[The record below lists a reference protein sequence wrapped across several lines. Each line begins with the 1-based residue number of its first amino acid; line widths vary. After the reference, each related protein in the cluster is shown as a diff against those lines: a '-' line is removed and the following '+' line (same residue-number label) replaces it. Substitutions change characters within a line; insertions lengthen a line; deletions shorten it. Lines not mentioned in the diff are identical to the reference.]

1 MVDHDFFKLSIFSF
15 AAYGETIPSNMLA
28 GENMITDA
36 IIDAI
41 LILLIFVCNATSKL
55 SLISNVHQIRIA
67 DNKIINDKF
76 STLGFLSAI
85 FHPV

>member
-1 MVDHDFFKLSIFSF
+1 
-15 AAYGETIPSNMLA
+15 MLA

>member
-1 MVDHDFFKLSIFSF
+1 
-15 AAYGETIPSNMLA
+15 MLA

-76 STLGFLSAI
+76 SLLGLLSAI